1 MATYVVTLQ
10 HGLVK
15 PGKPGKAGK
24 ARSESRKIKV
34 TAPDSKTAKQIAES
48 EGWSATLAVPDAVD
62 RKTRPSPF
70 PKKQLIILCKSLASM
85 LDAQIPLPKALEFY
99 MQHLQREDLRLTLKA
114 ISVAVAR
121 GEEVHKSFDA
131 TGRFDSTF
139 VGLVRAGTMASNLSG
154 ALRALAR
161 RMQINATFTSKIR
174 KAVTTPLVIL
184 AFLWLVLIYSMTG
197 LVPNVEKMLT
207 DMRVP
212 PDPFSGAVFAFS
224 HFYKIVYIPASI
236 GIIIFVLV
244 LWRSLA
250 FRTLIFDAVLMRLK
264 LLRGIIRGF
273 RQLTFVGTFK
283 MLISNNI
290 PISDAL
296 ETCART
302 LKDTPLEKELM
313 TVKSEMAR
321 GLNLGE
327 AIRKFTTVDTQL
339 AFMLE
344 IGEKASN
351 LPEQLRL
358 LRDLYEEETERQID
372 FFTGFVG
379 VASKIVT
386 VSVIA
391 TIYIH
396 WTLYADHFGRAK
408 NDEFRQLRLRGC
420 QAQE

>member
-1 MATYVVTLQ
+1 MATYVVTLK
-10 HGLVK
+10 HGF
-15 PGKPGKAGK
+15 GKTGKAKTSK
-24 ARSESRKIKV
+24 ARTENRTVKV
-34 TAPDSKTAKQIAES
+34 VAADSKSARQIAET
-48 EGWSATLAVPDAVD
+48 EGWSAVQAVPETESRTKRV
-62 RKTRPSPF
+62 TPF
-70 PKKQLIILCKSLASM
+70 PRKPLIVMCKSLAAM
-85 LDAQIPLPKALEFY
+85 LDAQIPLPKALDFY
-99 MQHLQREDLRLTLKA
+99 NAHLTKEDLRLTLKSIA
-114 ISVAVAR
+114 VAVDR
-121 GEEVHKSFDA
+121 GDEVHKAFAA

-139 VGLVRAGTMASNLSG
+139 VGLVRAGTMSSNLSG

-161 RMQINATFTSKIR
+161 RMKINADFQSSIR
-174 KAVTTPLVIL
+174 KALLTPLVIL
-184 AFLWLVLIYSMTG
+184 AFLWLILIYSMTG
-197 LVPNVEKMLT
+197 LVPGVEKMLT
-207 DMRVP
+207 DMRVD

-224 HFYKIVYIPASI
+224 HFYQIVYVPASI
-236 GIIIFVLV
+236 GIIIFVLAV
-244 LWRSLA
+244 WRSLA
-250 FRTLIFDAVLMRLK
+250 FRTLIFDFVLMRWK

-273 RQLTFVGTFK
+273 RQLTFVGTFE
-283 MLISNNI
+283 MLLSNNV
-290 PISDAL
+290 PIGDAL

-302 LKDTPLEKELM
+302 LKNTPLEKELM
-313 TVKSEMAR
+313 VVKSEMTR

-391 TIYIH
+391 TIYIG
-396 WTLYADHFGRAK
+396 TYMPIILAGPK
-408 NDEFRQLRLRGC
+408 MMNSGN
-420 QAQE
+420 

>member
-10 HGLVK
+10 HGL
-15 PGKPGKAGK
+15 GKPGK
-24 ARSESRKIKV
+24 ARSESRKIKIN
-34 TAPDSKTAKQIAES
+34 APDSKTAKQIAES
-48 EGWSATLAVPDAVD
+48 EGWSAILAVPDANAQKV
-62 RKTRPSPF
+62 RLSPF
-70 PKKQLIILCKSLASM
+70 PKKALIVLCKSLASM

-99 MQHLQREDLRLTLKA
+99 MQHLEREDLRLTLKS

-121 GEEVHKSFDA
+121 GEEVHKAFDA

-139 VGLVRAGTMASNLSG
+139 IGLVRAGTMASNLSG

-174 KAVTTPLVIL
+174 KAVTTPLAIL

-224 HFYKIVYIPASI
+224 HFYKIVYIPASF

-244 LWRSLA
+244 VWRSLA
-250 FRTLIFDAVLMRLK
+250 FRTLIFEVVLMRMK
-264 LLRGIIRGF
+264 LLRAIIRGF
-273 RQLTFVGTFK
+273 RQLTFVGTFE

-290 PISDAL
+290 PIADAL

-302 LKDTPLEKELM
+302 LKDTPLEKELL

-379 VASKIVT
+379 VASKILT

-391 TIYIH
+391 TIYIG
-396 WTLYADHFGRAK
+396 TYMPIILAGPK
-408 NDEFRQLRLRGC
+408 MMNSGN
-420 QAQE
+420 